1 VVVDNK
7 LIRPLVLLE
16 KQRLT
21 PIMVA
26 GVDFGERYVT
36 VSRKGRNKQ
45 PLNSANAHRN
55 HTKKNFKT
63 IEDIHGSVA
72 TSIPRFSIKNLKR
85 IYSVKD
91 ISPTANWIPS
101 ASSLACYS
109 SRSLVSNLEKR
120 FK

>member
-1 VVVDNK
+1 MRVN
-7 LIRPLVLLE
+7 
-16 KQRLT
+16 
-21 PIMVA
+21 
-26 GVDFGERYVT
+26 GVDFSERYAT
-36 VSRKGRNKQ
+36 ATRKGRNKQ
-45 PLNSANAHRN
+45 LLNSANAHRN

-72 TSIPRFSIKNLKR
+72 TSIPRFSIKNLRR

-91 ISPTANWIPS
+91 ITPTANWVPS
-101 ASSLACYS
+101 ASSLGCYS